1 MPDQNFLT
9 ITSIPGGMSDGSDGY
24 AAMGYG
30 CSAAE
35 PNNINVV
42 TRDAD
47 GNWSHAGSC
56 QQVDWPE
63 DHLFC
68 KAAHFMD
75 ALTGVAVMSQA
86 NAGYGPTA
94 IFRTT
99 DGGASWTNTY
109 SLFVDSG
116 LDGIV
121 DMHFFDDLNGVAL
134 ATWFWESALL
144 KTTDGGLTWEELHVD
159 ALNEVHLESLSAL
172 DNGAFMVLG
181 SQFGT
186 DFEPTRWDVYRFE
199 NYGDT
204 FEVVVRGCTFRRNVS
219 SDWGGAMSAALWE
232 DDNLTIADCLFEDN
246 TSGDGGHLVLV
257 PNGPDGHISVEQ
269 CTFRR
274 GSGDQIG
281 GLRIVNQGI
290 GAEGF
295 AEVALLDCLF
305 EDHEQD
311 GVSASGEV
319 SLTIDGGSFM
329 NSGMPTVNLITPAT
343 AEVSNTQFC
352 GSAVHIAGTWTDLG
366 GNSFTFICP
375 CPGDGFPDGTVDV
388 HDLLGMIA
396 AFGSDDETWDFDG
409 DGLVGVNDMLV
420 LIASWG
426 PC

>member
-1 MPDQNFLT
+1 VLAAT
-9 ITSIPGGMSDGSDGY
+9 IHVPGDYTTIQDAVDAAAAGDEVVLAPGIYTDSFTFKEDHVLVRSADGPAATTLDGSD
-24 AAMGYG
+24 
-30 CSAAE
+30 
-35 PNNINVV
+35 
-42 TRDAD
+42 
-47 GNWSHAGSC
+47 
-56 QQVDWPE
+56 
-63 DHLFC
+63 
-68 KAAHFMD
+68 
-75 ALTGVAVMSQA
+75 
-86 NAGYGPTA
+86 
-94 IFRTT
+94 
-99 DGGASWTNTY
+99 SWVY
-109 SLFVDSG
+109 FPPFSSG
-116 LDGIV
+116 ELR
-121 DMHFFDDLNGVAL
+121 
-134 ATWFWESALL
+134 
-144 KTTDGGLTWEELHVD
+144 GLTIRNHEH
-159 ALNEVHLESLSAL
+159 SY
-172 DNGAFMVLG
+172 NGAVTIRRCVATVTDCIFEDNRNYFAGAALRIDAVSLG
-181 SQFGT
+181 
-186 DFEPTRWDVYRFE
+186 DV
-199 NYGDT
+199 
-204 FEVVVRGCTFRRNVS
+204 FEVEVRGCTFRRNVS
-219 SDWGGAMSAALWE
+219 SDWGGAMSASLWE

-311 GVSASGEV
+311 GVSVSGEV

-343 AEVSNTQFC
+343 AEVSNSQFC

-375 CPGDGFPDGTVDV
+375 CPGDGIPDGTVDV

-420 LIASWG
+420 LIAAWG

>member
-1 MPDQNFLT
+1 MTHTNTHLHTTAALSILAWTGSVLAAT
-9 ITSIPGGMSDGSDGY
+9 IHVPGDYTTIQDAVDAAAAGDEVVLAAGIYTDSFTFKEDHVLVRSADGPAATTLDGSD
-24 AAMGYG
+24 
-30 CSAAE
+30 
-35 PNNINVV
+35 
-42 TRDAD
+42 
-47 GNWSHAGSC
+47 
-56 QQVDWPE
+56 
-63 DHLFC
+63 
-68 KAAHFMD
+68 
-75 ALTGVAVMSQA
+75 
-86 NAGYGPTA
+86 
-94 IFRTT
+94 
-99 DGGASWTNTY
+99 SWVY
-109 SLFVDSG
+109 FPPFSSG
-116 LDGIV
+116 ELR
-121 DMHFFDDLNGVAL
+121 
-134 ATWFWESALL
+134 
-144 KTTDGGLTWEELHVD
+144 GLTIRNHEH
-159 ALNEVHLESLSAL
+159 SY
-172 DNGAFMVLG
+172 NGAVTIRRCVATVTDCIFEDNRNYFAGAALRIDAVSLG
-181 SQFGT
+181 
-186 DFEPTRWDVYRFE
+186 DV
-199 NYGDT
+199 
-204 FEVVVRGCTFRRNVS
+204 FEVEVRGCTFRRNVS
-219 SDWGGAMSAALWE
+219 SDWGGAMSASLWE

-246 TSGDGGHLVLV
+246 TSGDGGHLVLA

-311 GVSASGEV
+311 GVSVSGEV

-343 AEVSNTQFC
+343 AEVSNSQFC

-366 GNSFTFICP
+366 GNSFSFTCP
-375 CPGDGFPDGTVDV
+375 CPGDGIPDGTVDV

-420 LIASWG
+420 LIAAWG